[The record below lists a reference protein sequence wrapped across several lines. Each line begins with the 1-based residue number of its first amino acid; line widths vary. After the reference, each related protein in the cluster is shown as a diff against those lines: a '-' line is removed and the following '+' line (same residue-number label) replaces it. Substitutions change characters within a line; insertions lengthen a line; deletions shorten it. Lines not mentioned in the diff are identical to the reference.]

1 MGGSEERRRAVLFAS
16 LLIVALV
23 DILAAALDF
32 TNVFAAAIAGLVL
45 VSVANAAFHVAAGAF
60 VIAEAE
66 RCAPLGIFVGTGALG
81 VALGKVLS
89 SAAAFYV
96 GLGCLVCAVSFFF
109 VKAKGE
115 TMRPYYEKLRRE
127 KVQTEADVLPL
138 VCLGVAVFLRG
149 FCGTAAA
156 GEFPSTSLTVVFLG
170 AFAACGKIMGG
181 FWADTVGIKAAI
193 ASFLPL
199 GALLMCFGAQS
210 VALYAVGTLLFN
222 TSMPVTLFMAIRALP
237 RWRNAAFGHARGA
250 SDGGLRSGDVGRA
263 VRIYH
268 VGAHVRG
275 GAAILFAEIK
285 SKNKNLFAEGIL

>member
-1 MGGSEERRRAVLFAS
+1 
-16 LLIVALV
+16 
-23 DILAAALDF
+23 
-32 TNVFAAAIAGLVL
+32 
-45 VSVANAAFHVAAGAF
+45 
-60 VIAEAE
+60 
-66 RCAPLGIFVGTGALG
+66 
-81 VALGKVLS
+81 
-89 SAAAFYV
+89 
-96 GLGCLVCAVSFFF
+96 
-109 VKAKGE
+109 
-115 TMRPYYEKLRRE
+115 
-127 KVQTEADVLPL
+127 
-138 VCLGVAVFLRG
+138 
-149 FCGTAAA
+149 
-156 GEFPSTSLTVVFLG
+156 
-170 AFAACGKIMGG
+170 MGG

-275 GAAILFAEIK
+275 RRRHTVCGNQEQ
-285 SKNKNLFAEGIL
+285 E